1 MDIGKPRPLPASGIV
16 TTREVP
22 PAESDGVPT
31 TEKQRARPPTSPNSK
46 GADPPRPPEEGDS
59 IMSRTVTPAYLPA
72 RPGAAV
78 PPGVSPW
85 SIQEAADYLGVN
97 RETIRRWIARGDLK
111 AHRVGPRLVRIDPA
125 DVVKLRRPIG
135 SQK

>member
-1 MDIGKPRPLPASGIV
+1 
-16 TTREVP
+16 
-22 PAESDGVPT
+22 
-31 TEKQRARPPTSPNSK
+31 
-46 GADPPRPPEEGDS
+46 
-59 IMSRTVTPAYLPA
+59 MSRTVNPAYLPA
-72 RPGAAV
+72 RPGAAI

-97 RETIRRWIARGDLK
+97 RETVRRWIARGDLK